1 MHFSIDYIMRSVGFI
16 FIVTEKKIGE
26 FQILET
32 IGVGGMGEVFLAE
45 DPICKRQVALKT
57 MREQW
62 AQNKTMQ
69 DRFLREARIAAQL
82 SHPSIIPIYSI
93 DEKIPFYTMPRI
105 EGDTLKEILRKTKEQ
120 SKKGE
125 PLHPIGSSIQ
135 ALVRIFLSI
144 CGAIA
149 YVHSRNVLHRD
160 LKPENIIVGKF
171 GEVIILDWGLA
182 NFIGQPEN
190 HTADIKEENSQITQ
204 PGKIPGTLLYM
215 APERAFGAPSDTLSD
230 IYSLGVMLYQI
241 LALQFP
247 FQRKSL
253 KEFKK
258 LHEHETILPPEE
270 AAPDRDISPHLS
282 NIALKCL
289 AKDPKERYQSVPDLI
304 KDLEN
309 YIEGLPEWVEIAVL
323 EIDRKEDWLFQENV
337 ALSKHMAIT
346 RGIDLLEWVNLMISK
361 SPFPGNIK
369 IETTL
374 TLKDQSKG
382 LGILFSIAKGIEE
395 SYCLWLSHEGVRL
408 YRSNV
413 EVLNLP
419 NLQLEKNRPYH
430 VKIEHIGS
438 HVRFYLD
445 EAQKFGFLSHIPL
458 SGSHIGL
465 IVRDGDF
472 LLSPLQIAVG
482 SQNIMVNCLAIP
494 DAFLARK
501 DYNEALA
508 EYRKIS
514 DSFPGRAEGREATF
528 RAGITLLKKAS
539 EERLKNRR
547 ETLYAEAHDEFE
559 KLHTT
564 PGAPLEYLGKSLVYK
579 AQGEFEEEAKC
590 LELALR
596 KFPTHPLRPIL
607 IENVLS
613 RLHEASQNNRQVA
626 YRFALIVLRHLS
638 QLPEANDIASV
649 LQQNLEPLP
658 FFISSA
664 DRNIYLMTQL
674 AFWLNKPLV
683 ILELLEKG
691 LMAPDIQNAQVA
703 LILLGC
709 EELADLSILEGPGEE
724 LEQARSEYA
733 LKTGQTPLTPLWNAL
748 ATSNW
753 KAAKE
758 IVETT
763 TPEKF
768 KTETDPHFFLYGCY
782 LAHEKGQQPALAHL
796 TNISERAFPPT
807 NQLLSH
813 YLIGR
818 NNLKK
823 GWIASAFFWE
833 KLKLM
838 QQLELFSHC
847 LGDETLKKSIKS
859 IQKQL

>member
-1 MHFSIDYIMRSVGFI
+1 MGFI

-26 FQILET
+26 YQILGT
-32 IGVGGMGEVFLAE
+32 LGVGGMGEVFLAQ
-45 DPICKRQVALKT
+45 DPICGRQVALKT

-62 AQNKTMQ
+62 AANKTMQ
-69 DRFLREARIAAQL
+69 ERFLREARIAAQL
-82 SHPSIIPIYSI
+82 SHPNIIPIYSI
-93 DEKIPFYTMPRI
+93 EEKVPFYTMPQI

-120 SKKGE
+120 TKKGE
-125 PLHPIGSSIQ
+125 PLHPIGSSVQSLI
-135 ALVRIFLSI
+135 RIFLSI

-149 YVHSRNVLHRD
+149 YVHSRGVLHRD

-182 NFIGQPEN
+182 NYVGQPEN
-190 HTADIKEENSQITQ
+190 PLDLKEENGQITQ

-215 APERAFGAPSDTLSD
+215 SPERAFGSPSDVQSD
-230 IYSLGVMLYQI
+230 VYSLGVMLYQI
-241 LALQFP
+241 LTLQFP

-258 LHEHETILPPEE
+258 LHEHETILSPEE

-282 NIALKCL
+282 HIALKCL
-289 AKDPKERYQSVPDLI
+289 AKDPKQRYPSVSALI

-309 YIEGLPEWVEIAVL
+309 YIEGLPEWTDVAELQI
-323 EIDRKEDWLFQENV
+323 ERKEDWLFQENV

-374 TLKDQSKG
+374 TLKEQSKG
-382 LGILFSIAKGIEE
+382 LGILFSVAKGIDEG
-395 SYCLWLSHEGVRL
+395 YCLWLSHDGVRL

-413 EVLNLP
+413 EVLHLP
-419 NLQLEKNRPYH
+419 QLHLEKNQPH
-430 VKIEHIGS
+430 SVKIEHIGN

-445 EAQKFGFLSHIPL
+445 GAPKFGFLNHIPL

-465 IVRDGDF
+465 LMRDGDF
-472 LLSPLQIAVG
+472 TLSPLNVAVG

-547 ETLYAEAHDEFE
+547 ETLYGQAHDEFE

-564 PGAPLEYLGKSLVYK
+564 PSAPLEYLGKSLVYK

-607 IENVLS
+607 IENILS

-626 YRFALIVLRHLS
+626 YRFALIVLRHLA
-638 QLPEANDIASV
+638 QLPEAEDLANV

-658 FFISSA
+658 FFAPST
-664 DRNIYLMTQL
+664 DRNVSLITQL

-683 ILELLEKG
+683 LLELLEKG
-691 LMAPDIQNAQVA
+691 LSPTDTQNAQVG
-703 LILLGC
+703 LLLLGC
-709 EELADLSILEGPGEE
+709 EDLADIAILDGPGPE
-724 LEQARSEYA
+724 LEQARNEYA
-733 LKTGQTPLTPLWNAL
+733 LKTGQTPLDPLWKAL
-748 ATSNW
+748 ATSAW
-753 KAAKE
+753 DDAAK
-758 IVETT
+758 IIQNN
-763 TPEKF
+763 
-768 KTETDPHFFLYGCY
+768 PHPNFFLYGCY
-782 LAHEKGQQPALAHL
+782 LAHEKGQQQALAHL

-807 NQLLSH
+807 SQLLSH
-813 YLIGR
+813 FLLGR
-818 NNLKK
+818 IHLRK
-823 GWIASAFFWE
+823 GWIANAFYWE

-847 LGDETLKKSIKS
+847 LGDDGMKKSVKS
-859 IQKQL
+859 IQKKL